1 MKLIVQIPCFNE
13 AETLRQTVADIPR
26 RIPGVA
32 ELEVLIVDDGSTDGT
47 ADCARELGVNH
58 VLRHK
63 NNKGL
68 ARAFRTGVEA
78 CLALGADI
86 IVNTDGDNQYAGAD
100 IPRLIAPILA
110 GQADIVVGDRQTAK
124 VPHFSWGKKLL
135 QALGSFVVRQL
146 SHTDVPDAV
155 SGFRAIS
162 REAALHLNIIS
173 SFSYTI
179 EMLIQAGRKQMAVA
193 SVPVATNPKTR
204 GSRLFRSIPSFL
216 RQSLV
221 TMVRMYAMY
230 QPLRVF
236 FYIGMALSI
245 AGALPILRFI
255 YLYMAGQG
263 DGHIQSLVLG
273 GVLVVLGFM
282 ALLIGLVADLIGF
295 NRQLVE
301 IALEKVRRLELAQPA
316 NTNSGSTADGEAA
329 ARIAMLE
336 RRTETWESDLRSE
349 PADHK
354 QRRPR
359 STKSAS

>member
-1 MKLIVQIPCFNE
+1 MRLIVQIPCFNE
-13 AETLRQTVADIPR
+13 ADTLHQTVADIPR
-26 RIPGVA
+26 RIAGVD
-32 ELEVLIVDDGSTDGT
+32 EVEVLVIDDGSTDGT
-47 ADCARELGVNH
+47 SELARELGADHLV
-58 VLRHK
+58 RHK

-68 ARAFRTGVEA
+68 ARAFRTGIETS
-78 CLALGADI
+78 LALGADI
-86 IVNTDGDNQYAGAD
+86 IVNTDGDNQYAGTD

-110 GQADIVVGDRQTAK
+110 GEADIVVGDRQTAK
-124 VPHFSWGKKLL
+124 VPHFSFGKKLL

-146 SHTDVPDAV
+146 SHTDVPDTV

-162 REAALHLNIIS
+162 REAALHLNIVS

-179 EMLIQAGRKQMAVA
+179 EMLIQAGRKQMAVT
-193 SVPVATNPKTR
+193 SVPVATNAKTR
-204 GSRLFRSIPSFL
+204 RSRLFKSIPNFI

-230 QPLRVF
+230 RPLRMF

-245 AGALPILRFI
+245 TGALPILRFV
-255 YLYMAGQG
+255 YLYMNGQG

-295 NRQLVE
+295 NRQLIE
-301 IALEKVRRLELAQPA
+301 ITLEKVRRLELVRPIGA
-316 NTNSGSTADGEAA
+316 TTGSSADGEAA

-336 RRTETWESDLRSE
+336 RRTEGWESDARPE
-349 PADHK
+349 RED
-354 QRRPR
+354 QRRRRPGP
-359 STKSAS
+359 TKSAS